1 MKKKVISLK
10 IVISLIGIMLLLNC
24 EKEEIVQP
32 VSPNQKY
39 NGTIEFISVKTIP
52 KVESLINQ
60 NIKNDFQKNKTIGR
74 NFTILTDNILKITNT
89 EGIINYTFSIE
100 VNNPEKFTFYNLIIN
115 RDKNGQIGNPYIRK
129 YTCTSDQY
137 STFKKNYFDIAYF
150 KGTVTKYNLKDFSLD
165 PKLLERNSTNC
176 DPQDF
181 NPSQGNFPTSGNNG
195 GSGSQNNDTTQPV
208 GNSYNGGSV
217 FCTTYIHVNRCR
229 AGGNHLPGESCN
241 GQGSDRASIT
251 QVTSCTDGSVDVV
264 VLMKNNST
272 TSPCPTENGDI
283 GIITEDITYI
293 KVANTLNLN
302 KDQKDFLRKNTN
314 IAIKIDKFLEKN
326 NTDKAKNWTKEV
338 IKTLMHNP
346 EAEIDFEDQ
355 IINQLTEKAKC
366 VYDKLKNNNLVK
378 KTLQKFD
385 GTNSLINLKLTM
397 SNLKSGI
404 SGETKYGDIITII
417 LDINEMKNTPSL
429 WGAHTI
435 IHEMIHADIY
445 RKVYIT
451 GGILYTPPNTYTLN
465 GSESDFPTLFNYY
478 DNYPKN
484 PHHNY
489 MADYYRVAMKKAL
502 KEYATAIGKTYP
514 DQLYKYLAW
523 AGLEGTNAWDKMYA
537 DPVFTA
543 IKQQKIKQAI
553 INFKNSE
560 NNGCN

>member
-1 MKKKVISLK
+1 
-10 IVISLIGIMLLLNC
+10 MLLLNC

-32 VSPNQKY
+32 VSSNQKY

-60 NIKNDFQKNKTIGR
+60 NIKNNFQKNKTADR

-181 NPSQGNFPTSGNNG
+181 NPSQGNFPTNGNNG

-355 IINQLTEKAKC
+355 IINELTEKAKC
-366 VYDKLKNNNLVK
+366 IYNKMINSSDGFKQMIK
-378 KTLQKFD
+378 KFD
-385 GTNSLINLKLTM
+385 GEFPVSHLNLIMEDLGNTR
-397 SNLKSGI
+397 
-404 SGETKYGDIITII
+404 GETRAPNGAGNSPDYVITIA
-417 LDINEMKNTPSL
+417 INSNSNIHGVGYRPNLMTAKTI
-429 WGAHTI
+429 AH
-435 IHEMIHADIY
+435 EVIHAEMF
-445 RKVYIT
+445 RKLLSLAKQGNLNFTGWSSQQQKDYI
-451 GGILYTPPNTYTLN
+451 I
-465 GSESDFPTLFNYY
+465 SIKKDFPGIY
-478 DNYPKN
+478 
-484 PHHNY
+484 
-489 MADYYRVAMKKAL
+489 DYYRRHKNWQHQQM
-502 KEYATAIGKTYP
+502 ATHYRQTIAEIISDFDKN
-514 DQLYKYLAW
+514 QHSNQFYLDIAW
-523 AGLEGTNAWDKMYA
+523 EGL
-537 DPVFTA
+537 
-543 IKQQKIKQAI
+543 IKSNIYTWTSLSKQEQDKIKKV
-553 INFKNSE
+553 INDYINLNKNE
-560 NNGCN
+560 TCQ

>member
-1 MKKKVISLK
+1 
-10 IVISLIGIMLLLNC
+10 MLLLNC

-32 VSPNQKY
+32 VSSNQKY

-60 NIKNDFQKNKTIGR
+60 NIKNNFQKNKTADR
-74 NFTILTDNILKITNT
+74 NFTVLTDNILKITNT
-89 EGIINYTFSIE
+89 EGITNYTFSIE

-115 RDKNGQIGNPYIRK
+115 RGKNGQIGNPYIRK
-129 YTCTSDQY
+129 YTCTSEQY

-181 NPSQGNFPTSGNNG
+181 NPSQGNFPTNGNNG

-302 KDQKDFLRKNTN
+302 KNQKDFLRKNTN

-326 NTDKAKNWTKEV
+326 NTEKAKNWTKEV

-355 IINQLTEKAKC
+355 IINELTGKAKC
-366 VYDKLKNNNLVK
+366 LNIHLNKNGNTFIKDIFKNF
-378 KTLQKFD
+378 Q
-385 GTNSLINLKLTM
+385 
-397 SNLKSGI
+397 
-404 SGETKYGDIITII
+404 GDSEF
-417 LDINEMKNTPSL
+417 DINIKSVEKVYRENTNIEIN
-429 WGAHTI
+429 GKTI
-435 IHEMIHADIY
+435 EPIKGVIKIHISTNKLSNMPALAAVRTLIHEYIHADMY
-445 RKVYIT
+445 RKLNILSPTSGDIDFRKTYEKFKSGNFKATPQHESMAKLYVYSIR
-451 GGILYTPPNTYTLN
+451 
-465 GSESDFPTLFNYY
+465 D
-478 DNYPKN
+478 
-484 PHHNY
+484 
-489 MADYYRVAMKKAL
+489 AL
-502 KEYATAIGKTYP
+502 KSFHKNVLTEDYNKFINYFGVIPSDNFYES
-514 DQLYKYLAW
+514 LAW
-523 AGLEGTNAWDKMYA
+523 QGLKDAKVKAYTDLPDTKKKSLSNE
-537 DPVFTA
+537 
-543 IKQQKIKQAI
+543 
-553 INFKNSE
+553 INKVGLLTKDCSN
-560 NNGCN
+560 